1 MKKIL
6 FLMTLCLAFLA
17 VTPLFADKI
26 SKEHESEYFYV
37 NVPITR
43 VFPYRKGYVV
53 EYKRSL
59 AGRARV
65 YLPMEWFS
73 GAATKGEYI
82 SLPTGPA
89 WPYLTIFYKSGE
101 FSHVRLYVR
110 RDLRHETWGNIPL
123 NVNLDEHFE
132 NVTDVKLEF

>member
-1 MKKIL
+1 MA
-6 FLMTLCLAFLA
+6 LCLAFLA
-17 VTPLFADKI
+17 LTPLFADKI
-26 SKEHESEYFYV
+26 SKENESEYFYV
-37 NVPITR
+37 NVPIVR

-53 EYKRSL
+53 EYKKSP
-59 AGRARV
+59 AGRGRV

-73 GAATKGEYI
+73 GAAAKGEYI
-82 SLPTGPA
+82 SMPTGTA
-89 WPYLTIFYKSGE
+89 WPYLAIYYKSGE

-132 NVTDVKLEF
+132 NVTDIKLEF